1 MTEWNTLIFIN
12 KQVVDKH
19 LCWDKQTLKSHMP
32 TEVLDTDSESM
43 KLLLYTEFFVVY
55 ISSRYGV
62 LLWPRGNQRGKD
74 KTPREKVCKNEI
86 FSKIRIS
93 RFRFKGCRALNLSA
107 IKTVL
112 MLKGKYP
119 FTNLIQ

>member
-1 MTEWNTLIFIN
+1 MIEWNTLIFIN

-19 LCWDKQTLKSHMP
+19 LCWDIQSLKSSVP

-43 KLLLYTEFFVVY
+43 KLLLYTEFFVVF

-74 KTPREKVCKNEI
+74 KTPREKGCKNEI
-86 FSKIRIS
+86 SFLRYSLVVLGSKAVAHKILVR
-93 RFRFKGCRALNLSA
+93 
-107 IKTVL
+107 
-112 MLKGKYP
+112 LKP
-119 FTNLIQ
+119 F